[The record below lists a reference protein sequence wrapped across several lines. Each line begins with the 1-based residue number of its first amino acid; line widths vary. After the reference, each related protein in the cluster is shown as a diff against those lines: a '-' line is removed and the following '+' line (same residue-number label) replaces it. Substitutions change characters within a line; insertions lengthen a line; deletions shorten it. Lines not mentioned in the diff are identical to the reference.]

1 MISMERNIG
10 SKKQSGEAP
19 GAVPLRG
26 TPVRALQSGGLPGA
40 CSMQLL
46 LNGLCKERKH
56 SPAETK
62 KKEGVSAPA
71 TLPCGPGNPGHC
83 SG

>member
-26 TPVRALQSGGLPGA
+26 TPVRALQNGGLPGR
-40 CSMQLL
+40 L
-46 LNGLCKERKH
+46 LNAALPEWLVQRKE
-56 SPAETK
+56 
-62 KKEGVSAPA
+62 
-71 TLPCGPGNPGHC
+71 TLSC
-83 SG
+83 